1 MKLPVSTNST
11 VILLVFTNTAKQELA
26 KKAGAHIV
34 GGEELVA
41 PMLEGK
47 LEFNR
52 CLATT
57 DMLNTVMK
65 LARYL
70 GPKGLMPN
78 SKNGT
83 W

>member
-1 MKLPVSTNST
+1 MKLPISTNST
-11 VILLVFTNTAKQELA
+11 VILLVFTNTARKELA
-26 KKAGAHIV
+26 QKAGAHIV

-57 DMLNTVMK
+57 DMLSTVMK

-78 SKNGT
+78 SKNGM
-83 W
+83 